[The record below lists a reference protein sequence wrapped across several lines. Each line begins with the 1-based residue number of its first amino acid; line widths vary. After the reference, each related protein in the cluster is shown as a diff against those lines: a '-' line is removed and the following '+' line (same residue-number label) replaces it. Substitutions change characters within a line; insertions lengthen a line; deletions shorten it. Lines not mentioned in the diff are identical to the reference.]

1 MFTMSYIE
9 KYLLPLPLTFM
20 QNELQCFMN
29 QNNTLVILFVQSYFL
44 PEFVCQEKGR
54 PHFIYTHAHCKDVG
68 QMILVIKDRVKS
80 WTDYMSFSFFLF
92 VFTFIYLFSKLWTPI
107 TCEVKSTCLKHISKQ
122 NKHKI
127 LAFLNSSIKRHKLKY
142 KHK

>member
-1 MFTMSYIE
+1 MVASTMFTMSYIE

-54 PHFIYTHAHCKDVG
+54 PHFIYKHAHCKDVG

-80 WTDYMSFSFFLF
+80 
-92 VFTFIYLFSKLWTPI
+92 
-107 TCEVKSTCLKHISKQ
+107 
-122 NKHKI
+122 
-127 LAFLNSSIKRHKLKY
+127 
-142 KHK
+142 